1 MFETLRQ
8 HPLLVLDHAARDPLD
23 TLAALR
29 DNFHSRIESTIG
41 YIADSDWESAPA
53 YSVSFASNPRGT
65 PTQSDRRGLRRSP
78 HSTTI
83 GARTNT
89 QFPET
94 IVSIPG
100 ANKDADR

>member
-23 TLAALR
+23 TLARLR

-41 YIADSDWESAPA
+41 YIADPDWRFALA
-53 YSVSFASNPRGT
+53 FSVSFASNPRRT
-65 PTQSDRRGLRRSP
+65 PSQSDRRGRRCSP

-83 GARTNT
+83 GARTKA

-94 IVSIPG
+94 IASIPG
-100 ANKDADR
+100 ACKDAD